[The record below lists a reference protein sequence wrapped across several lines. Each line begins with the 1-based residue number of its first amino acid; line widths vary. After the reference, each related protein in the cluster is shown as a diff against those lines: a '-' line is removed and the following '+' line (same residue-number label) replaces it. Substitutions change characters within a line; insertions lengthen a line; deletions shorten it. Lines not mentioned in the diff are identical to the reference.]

1 MWNQLFLTWSAN
13 CFITAGASDNQVITD
28 AKRDV
33 SIITLSAQN
42 NAKPLQQL
50 KAGFKRT
57 INGNFMVDGKS
68 SFDQLVKNDER
79 TYGNI
84 QKVAASQED
93 D

>member
-1 MWNQLFLTWSAN
+1 
-13 CFITAGASDNQVITD
+13 
-28 AKRDV
+28 
-33 SIITLSAQN
+33 
-42 NAKPLQQL
+42 
-50 KAGFKRT
+50 
-57 INGNFMVDGKS
+57 MVDGKS